1 MENYKVGEII
11 EGTITSI
18 KSFGALMIF
27 EDERKGLLHI
37 SEIANTFIKNIY
49 RYLVVGKTYQVKILN
64 IEDDGF
70 LKVSINKITKEEK
83 NEYKLSANK
92 HVPIK
97 EEYVDFEALKNNLSD
112 WLGKEEEKNDQH

>member
-1 MENYKVGEII
+1 MENYKVGDII

-27 EDERKGLLHI
+27 EDGRKGLLHI

-83 NEYKLSANK
+83 NEHKLSANK

-112 WLGKEEEKNDQH
+112 WLGKEENKND